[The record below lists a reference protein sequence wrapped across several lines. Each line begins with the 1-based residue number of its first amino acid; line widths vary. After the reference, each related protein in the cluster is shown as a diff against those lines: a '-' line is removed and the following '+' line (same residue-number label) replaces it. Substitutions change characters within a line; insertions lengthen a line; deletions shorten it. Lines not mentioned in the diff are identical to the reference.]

1 MHGKIK
7 KVFFRVI
14 HYAIMVMITVLM
26 LMPIGWMLGTS
37 MRQSKESFVLPP
49 SFWPTQFNLDNF
61 KQVFHAIPILKFAWN
76 SLFITFLAAA
86 FMVLFTSMAA
96 YAFARINFKGKNILF
111 IFMLAGLM
119 IPVQS
124 IIVPVFLI
132 IRKLNLIDTKWALI
146 VTSIY
151 YPLGLLML
159 RQFMMTIPKSYDE
172 AAVCDGAGKLT
183 IFFRVILPMSKS
195 TIMVAFV
202 MHFVSVWNNF
212 FSAMIFL
219 NSTAKM
225 TLPLGITVLNT
236 TDGNSNQVSRVE
248 GSYAFKIK
256 NKKQEVKNAKESK
269 GNKKTGGS
277 RFGSNTCMSGNGLW
291 HRGKTNERCV

>member
-236 TDGNSNQVSRVE
+236 TDGNSNMPLMTSAVLLTLIPPMIIYIFGQKYLMQGNMIS
-248 GSYAFKIK
+248 G
-256 NKKQEVKNAKESK
+256 VKS
-269 GNKKTGGS
+269 
-277 RFGSNTCMSGNGLW
+277 
-291 HRGKTNERCV
+291 

>member
-172 AAVCDGAGKLT
+172 AAVCDGAGTLT

-236 TDGNSNQVSRVE
+236 TDGNSNMPLMTSAVLLTLIPPMIIYIFGQKYLMQGNMIS
-248 GSYAFKIK
+248 G
-256 NKKQEVKNAKESK
+256 VKS
-269 GNKKTGGS
+269 
-277 RFGSNTCMSGNGLW
+277 
-291 HRGKTNERCV
+291 

>member
-212 FSAMIFL
+212 LSAMIFL

-236 TDGNSNQVSRVE
+236 TDGNSNMPLMTSAVLLTLIPPMIIYIFGQKYLMQGNMIS
-248 GSYAFKIK
+248 G
-256 NKKQEVKNAKESK
+256 VKS
-269 GNKKTGGS
+269 
-277 RFGSNTCMSGNGLW
+277 
-291 HRGKTNERCV
+291 

>member
-14 HYAIMVMITVLM
+14 HYVIMVMITVLM

-111 IFMLAGLM
+111 IFMLASLM

-236 TDGNSNQVSRVE
+236 TDGNSNMPLMTSAVLLTLIPPMIIYIFGQKYLMQGNMIS
-248 GSYAFKIK
+248 G
-256 NKKQEVKNAKESK
+256 VKS
-269 GNKKTGGS
+269 
-277 RFGSNTCMSGNGLW
+277 
-291 HRGKTNERCV
+291 

>member
-86 FMVLFTSMAA
+86 FMELFTSMAA

-236 TDGNSNQVSRVE
+236 TDGNSNMPLMTSAVLLTLIPPMIIYIFGQKYLMQGNMIS
-248 GSYAFKIK
+248 G
-256 NKKQEVKNAKESK
+256 VKS
-269 GNKKTGGS
+269 
-277 RFGSNTCMSGNGLW
+277 
-291 HRGKTNERCV
+291 

>member
-124 IIVPVFLI
+124 IILPVFLI

-236 TDGNSNQVSRVE
+236 TDGNSNMPLMTSAVLLTLIPPMIIYIFGQKYLMQGNMIS
-248 GSYAFKIK
+248 G
-256 NKKQEVKNAKESK
+256 VKS
-269 GNKKTGGS
+269 
-277 RFGSNTCMSGNGLW
+277 
-291 HRGKTNERCV
+291 

>member
-124 IIVPVFLI
+124 TIVPVFLI

-212 FSAMIFL
+212 FSAMIFI

-236 TDGNSNQVSRVE
+236 TDGNSNMPLMTSAVLLTLIPPMIIYIFGQKYLMQGNMIS
-248 GSYAFKIK
+248 G
-256 NKKQEVKNAKESK
+256 VKS
-269 GNKKTGGS
+269 
-277 RFGSNTCMSGNGLW
+277 
-291 HRGKTNERCV
+291 

>member
-195 TIMVAFV
+195 TIMAAFV

-236 TDGNSNQVSRVE
+236 TDGNSNMPLMTSAVLLTLIPPMIIYIFGQKYLMQGNMIS
-248 GSYAFKIK
+248 G
-256 NKKQEVKNAKESK
+256 VKS
-269 GNKKTGGS
+269 
-277 RFGSNTCMSGNGLW
+277 
-291 HRGKTNERCV
+291 

>member
-132 IRKLNLIDTKWALI
+132 IRKQNLIDTKWALI

-236 TDGNSNQVSRVE
+236 TDGNSNMPLMTSAVLLTLIPPMIIYIFGQKYLMQGNMIS
-248 GSYAFKIK
+248 G
-256 NKKQEVKNAKESK
+256 VKS
-269 GNKKTGGS
+269 
-277 RFGSNTCMSGNGLW
+277 
-291 HRGKTNERCV
+291 

>member
-172 AAVCDGAGKLT
+172 AAVCVGAGKLT

-236 TDGNSNQVSRVE
+236 TDGNSNMPLMTSAVLLTLIPPMIIYIFGQKYLMQGNMIS
-248 GSYAFKIK
+248 G
-256 NKKQEVKNAKESK
+256 VKS
-269 GNKKTGGS
+269 
-277 RFGSNTCMSGNGLW
+277 
-291 HRGKTNERCV
+291 

>member
-132 IRKLNLIDTKWALI
+132 IRKLNLIDMKWALI

-236 TDGNSNQVSRVE
+236 TDGNSNMPLMTSAVLLTLIPPMIIYIFGQKYLMQGNMIS
-248 GSYAFKIK
+248 G
-256 NKKQEVKNAKESK
+256 VKS
-269 GNKKTGGS
+269 
-277 RFGSNTCMSGNGLW
+277 
-291 HRGKTNERCV
+291 

>member
-76 SLFITFLAAA
+76 SLFIIFLAAA

-236 TDGNSNQVSRVE
+236 TDGNSNMPLMTSAVLLTLIPPMIIYIFGQKYLMQGNMIS
-248 GSYAFKIK
+248 G
-256 NKKQEVKNAKESK
+256 VKS
-269 GNKKTGGS
+269 
-277 RFGSNTCMSGNGLW
+277 
-291 HRGKTNERCV
+291 

>member
-76 SLFITFLAAA
+76 SFFITFLAAA

-236 TDGNSNQVSRVE
+236 TDGNSNMPLMTSAVLLTLIPPMIIYIFGQKYLMQGNMIS
-248 GSYAFKIK
+248 G
-256 NKKQEVKNAKESK
+256 VKS
-269 GNKKTGGS
+269 
-277 RFGSNTCMSGNGLW
+277 
-291 HRGKTNERCV
+291 

>member
-7 KVFFRVI
+7 KVFFRVT

-236 TDGNSNQVSRVE
+236 TDGNSNMPLMTSAVLLTLIPPMIIYIFGQKYLMQGNMIS
-248 GSYAFKIK
+248 G
-256 NKKQEVKNAKESK
+256 VKS
-269 GNKKTGGS
+269 
-277 RFGSNTCMSGNGLW
+277 
-291 HRGKTNERCV
+291 

>member
-7 KVFFRVI
+7 KVFFRAI
-14 HYAIMVMITVLM
+14 HYAIMVMIAVLM

-76 SLFITFLAAA
+76 SLFVTFLAAA

-119 IPVQS
+119 IPIQS
-124 IIVPVFLI
+124 IIIPVFLI

-151 YPLGLLML
+151 YPLGLFML

-212 FSAMIFL
+212 FGAMIFL

-236 TDGNSNQVSRVE
+236 TDGNSNMPLMTSAVLLTLIPPMIIYIFGQKYLMQGNMIS
-248 GSYAFKIK
+248 G
-256 NKKQEVKNAKESK
+256 VKS
-269 GNKKTGGS
+269 
-277 RFGSNTCMSGNGLW
+277 
-291 HRGKTNERCV
+291 

>member
-124 IIVPVFLI
+124 TIVPVFLI

-225 TLPLGITVLNT
+225 PLPLGITVLNT
-236 TDGNSNQVSRVE
+236 TDGNSNMPLMTSAVLLTLIPPMIIYIFGQKYLMQGNMIS
-248 GSYAFKIK
+248 G
-256 NKKQEVKNAKESK
+256 VKS
-269 GNKKTGGS
+269 
-277 RFGSNTCMSGNGLW
+277 
-291 HRGKTNERCV
+291 

>member
-212 FSAMIFL
+212 FSAMIFFKQHCE
-219 NSTAKM
+219 NDPSFRNYGIEYHRRQFQYAADD
-225 TLPLGITVLNT
+225 LG
-236 TDGNSNQVSRVE
+236 SAA
-248 GSYAFKIK
+248 Y
-256 NKKQEVKNAKESK
+256 
-269 GNKKTGGS
+269 
-277 RFGSNTCMSGNGLW
+277 
-291 HRGKTNERCV
+291 H

>member
-86 FMVLFTSMAA
+86 FIVLFTSMAA
-96 YAFARINFKGKNILF
+96 YAYARINFKGKNILF

-236 TDGNSNQVSRVE
+236 TDGNSNMPLMTSAVLLTLIPPMIIYIFGQKYLMQGNMIS
-248 GSYAFKIK
+248 G
-256 NKKQEVKNAKESK
+256 VKS
-269 GNKKTGGS
+269 
-277 RFGSNTCMSGNGLW
+277 
-291 HRGKTNERCV
+291 

>member
-124 IIVPVFLI
+124 TIVPVFLI

-236 TDGNSNQVSRVE
+236 TDGNSNMPLMTSAVLLTLIPPMIIYIFGQKYLMQGNLRS
-248 GSYAFKIK
+248 G
-256 NKKQEVKNAKESK
+256 VKS
-269 GNKKTGGS
+269 
-277 RFGSNTCMSGNGLW
+277 
-291 HRGKTNERCV
+291 

>member
-236 TDGNSNQVSRVE
+236 TDGNSNMPLMTAAVLLTLIPPMLIYIFGQKYLMQGNMIS
-248 GSYAFKIK
+248 G
-256 NKKQEVKNAKESK
+256 VKS
-269 GNKKTGGS
+269 
-277 RFGSNTCMSGNGLW
+277 
-291 HRGKTNERCV
+291 

>member
-124 IIVPVFLI
+124 TIVPVFLI

-172 AAVCDGAGKLT
+172 AAVWDGAGKLT

-236 TDGNSNQVSRVE
+236 TDGNSNMPLMTSAVLLTLIPPMIIYIFGQKYLMQGNMIS
-248 GSYAFKIK
+248 G
-256 NKKQEVKNAKESK
+256 VKS
-269 GNKKTGGS
+269 
-277 RFGSNTCMSGNGLW
+277 
-291 HRGKTNERCV
+291 

>member
-76 SLFITFLAAA
+76 SLFITFLAVA

-236 TDGNSNQVSRVE
+236 TDGNSNMPLMTSAVLLTLIPPMIIYIFGQKYLMQGNMIS
-248 GSYAFKIK
+248 G
-256 NKKQEVKNAKESK
+256 VKS
-269 GNKKTGGS
+269 
-277 RFGSNTCMSGNGLW
+277 
-291 HRGKTNERCV
+291 

>member
-202 MHFVSVWNNF
+202 IHFVSVWNNF

-236 TDGNSNQVSRVE
+236 TDGNSNMPLMTSAVLLTLIPPMIIYIFGQKYLMQGNMIS
-248 GSYAFKIK
+248 G
-256 NKKQEVKNAKESK
+256 VKS
-269 GNKKTGGS
+269 
-277 RFGSNTCMSGNGLW
+277 
-291 HRGKTNERCV
+291 

>member
-119 IPVQS
+119 IQVQS

-236 TDGNSNQVSRVE
+236 TDGNSNMPLMTSAVLLTLIPPMIIYIFGQKYLMQGNMIS
-248 GSYAFKIK
+248 G
-256 NKKQEVKNAKESK
+256 VKS
-269 GNKKTGGS
+269 
-277 RFGSNTCMSGNGLW
+277 
-291 HRGKTNERCV
+291 

>member
-49 SFWPTQFNLDNF
+49 SFWPTHFNLDNF

-236 TDGNSNQVSRVE
+236 TDGNSNMPLMTSAVLLTLIPPMIIYIFGQKYLMQGNMIS
-248 GSYAFKIK
+248 G
-256 NKKQEVKNAKESK
+256 VKS
-269 GNKKTGGS
+269 
-277 RFGSNTCMSGNGLW
+277 
-291 HRGKTNERCV
+291 

>member
-26 LMPIGWMLGTS
+26 LLTIGWMLGTS

-124 IIVPVFLI
+124 TIVPVFLI

-236 TDGNSNQVSRVE
+236 TDGNSNMPLMTSAVLLTLIPPMIIYIFGQKYLMQGNMIS
-248 GSYAFKIK
+248 G
-256 NKKQEVKNAKESK
+256 VKS
-269 GNKKTGGS
+269 
-277 RFGSNTCMSGNGLW
+277 
-291 HRGKTNERCV
+291 

>member
-76 SLFITFLAAA
+76 SLFLAAA

-236 TDGNSNQVSRVE
+236 TDGNSNMPLMTSAVLLTLIPPMIIYIFGQKYLMQGNMIS
-248 GSYAFKIK
+248 G
-256 NKKQEVKNAKESK
+256 VKS
-269 GNKKTGGS
+269 
-277 RFGSNTCMSGNGLW
+277 
-291 HRGKTNERCV
+291 

>member
-183 IFFRVILPMSKS
+183 IFFRIILPMSKS

-236 TDGNSNQVSRVE
+236 TDGNSNMPLMTSAVLLTLIPPMIIYIFGQKYLMQGNMIS
-248 GSYAFKIK
+248 G
-256 NKKQEVKNAKESK
+256 VKS
-269 GNKKTGGS
+269 
-277 RFGSNTCMSGNGLW
+277 
-291 HRGKTNERCV
+291 

>member
-236 TDGNSNQVSRVE
+236 TDGNSNMPLMTSAVLLTLIPPMIIYIFGQK
-248 GSYAFKIK
+248 YLM
-256 NKKQEVKNAKESK
+256 Q
-269 GNKKTGGS
+269 GN
-277 RFGSNTCMSGNGLW
+277 MISGV
-291 HRGKTNERCV
+291 TS

>member
-76 SLFITFLAAA
+76 SLFITFFAAA

-124 IIVPVFLI
+124 TIVPVFLI

-236 TDGNSNQVSRVE
+236 TDGNSNMPLMTSAVLLTLIPPMIIYIFGQKYLMQGNMIS
-248 GSYAFKIK
+248 G
-256 NKKQEVKNAKESK
+256 VKS
-269 GNKKTGGS
+269 
-277 RFGSNTCMSGNGLW
+277 
-291 HRGKTNERCV
+291 

>member
-159 RQFMMTIPKSYDE
+159 RQFMMIIPKSYDE

-236 TDGNSNQVSRVE
+236 TDGNSNMPLMTSAVLLTLIPPMIIYIFGQKYLMQGNMIS
-248 GSYAFKIK
+248 G
-256 NKKQEVKNAKESK
+256 VKS
-269 GNKKTGGS
+269 
-277 RFGSNTCMSGNGLW
+277 
-291 HRGKTNERCV
+291 

>member
-7 KVFFRVI
+7 KVFFRGI

-236 TDGNSNQVSRVE
+236 TDGNSNMPLMTSAVLLTLIPPMIIYIFGQKYLMQGNMIS
-248 GSYAFKIK
+248 G
-256 NKKQEVKNAKESK
+256 VKS
-269 GNKKTGGS
+269 
-277 RFGSNTCMSGNGLW
+277 
-291 HRGKTNERCV
+291 

>member
-86 FMVLFTSMAA
+86 FMVLFTSMVA

-236 TDGNSNQVSRVE
+236 TDGNSNMPLMTSAVLLTLIPPMIIYIFGQKYLMQGNMIS
-248 GSYAFKIK
+248 G
-256 NKKQEVKNAKESK
+256 VKS
-269 GNKKTGGS
+269 
-277 RFGSNTCMSGNGLW
+277 
-291 HRGKTNERCV
+291 

>member
-236 TDGNSNQVSRVE
+236 TDGNSNMPLMTSAVLLTLIPPMIIYIFGQKYLMQGNMTS
-248 GSYAFKIK
+248 G
-256 NKKQEVKNAKESK
+256 VKS
-269 GNKKTGGS
+269 
-277 RFGSNTCMSGNGLW
+277 
-291 HRGKTNERCV
+291 

>member
-7 KVFFRVI
+7 KIFFRVI

-37 MRQSKESFVLPP
+37 LRQSKESFVLPP

-236 TDGNSNQVSRVE
+236 TDGNSNMPLMTSAVLLTLIPPMIIYIFGQKYLMQGNMIS
-248 GSYAFKIK
+248 G
-256 NKKQEVKNAKESK
+256 VKS
-269 GNKKTGGS
+269 
-277 RFGSNTCMSGNGLW
+277 
-291 HRGKTNERCV
+291 

>member
-14 HYAIMVMITVLM
+14 HYAIMVMIAVLM

-119 IPVQS
+119 IPIQS
-124 IIVPVFLI
+124 IIIPVFLI

-236 TDGNSNQVSRVE
+236 TDGNSNMPLMTSAVLLTLIPPMIIYIFGQKYLMQGNMIS
-248 GSYAFKIK
+248 G
-256 NKKQEVKNAKESK
+256 VKS
-269 GNKKTGGS
+269 
-277 RFGSNTCMSGNGLW
+277 
-291 HRGKTNERCV
+291 

>member
-236 TDGNSNQVSRVE
+236 TDGNSNMPLMTSAVLLTLIPPMII
-248 GSYAFKIK
+248 YIFKYK
-256 NKKQEVKNAKESK
+256 LY
-269 GNKKTGGS
+269 
-277 RFGSNTCMSGNGLW
+277 MSF
-291 HRGKTNERCV
+291 

>member
-61 KQVFHAIPILKFAWN
+61 KQVFHAIPILKFAWS

-236 TDGNSNQVSRVE
+236 TDGNSNMPLMTSAVLLTLIPPMIIYIFGQKYLMQGNMIS
-248 GSYAFKIK
+248 G
-256 NKKQEVKNAKESK
+256 VKS
-269 GNKKTGGS
+269 
-277 RFGSNTCMSGNGLW
+277 
-291 HRGKTNERCV
+291 